1 VEPKANIFDVQG
13 LSVHDGPGCRT
24 LIFMQ
29 GCTLNCKWCS
39 NPEGIS
45 RKPVLIYNVEK
56 CRLDGNCV
64 SDCTFN
70 AIEIKDN
77 RLVIHRDLC
86 KDCRGYS
93 CLKNCYTKALR
104 VSAKEMSIPDLMKI
118 VQRDRQFW
126 GNGGGIT
133 LSGGEPLLQIDFAE
147 GFLKR
152 CYDAYIHTAIET
164 CGNLPWKHY
173 ERVLPYLDWIFID
186 LKNPDTRWHKE
197 GTEAG
202 NELIINNIV
211 RLSRK
216 FKGRLIVRIPVIPGF
231 NDGDDILKRY
241 VAFFRENN
249 ISEVNLL
256 PLHHLGREKYRMVGL
271 KYLMDIKNIPLKAE
285 MAKISNVLAESG
297 INCYTGSYTPF

>member
-1 VEPKANIFDVQG
+1 MELKANIFDIQG

-45 RKPVLIYNVEK
+45 WKPVLVYNVEK

-64 SDCTFN
+64 RDCTFN

-77 RLVIHRDLC
+77 RLVIHRELC
-86 KDCRGYS
+86 KDCNDYS

-104 VSAKEMSIPDLMKI
+104 VSAKEMSIPELMKI

-147 GFLKR
+147 G
-152 CYDAYIHTAIET
+152 
-164 CGNLPWKHY
+164 
-173 ERVLPYLDWIFID
+173 
-186 LKNPDTRWHKE
+186 
-197 GTEAG
+197 
-202 NELIINNIV
+202 
-211 RLSRK
+211 
-216 FKGRLIVRIPVIPGF
+216 
-231 NDGDDILKRY
+231 
-241 VAFFRENN
+241 
-249 ISEVNLL
+249 
-256 PLHHLGREKYRMVGL
+256 
-271 KYLMDIKNIPLKAE
+271 
-285 MAKISNVLAESG
+285 
-297 INCYTGSYTPF
+297 